1 MYLMCAAGIS
11 RSIVSCLL
19 WAIPVSVVAQ
29 ELHLSRSAA
38 IPLTEALPNAFR
50 VATGDVNGDG
60 KLDIVVGSAAGV
72 VLLLA
77 QADSPF
83 GPGRVIRVPSACAIP
98 EMALADLDRDGNLDL
113 AVYCAA
119 AGQMSIYHGLGD

>member
-1 MYLMCAAGIS
+1 MCVAGLS
-11 RSIVSCLL
+11 RSIVLCLL
-19 WAIPVSVVAQ
+19 WAFPVSVVAQ

-60 KLDIVVGSAAGV
+60 RPDIVVGSAAGV

-77 QADSPF
+77 QADSQF
-83 GPGRVIRVPSACAIP
+83 GPGRVIRVPSACAVP
-98 EMALADLDRDGNLDL
+98 EIALADLARDGNMGM
-113 AVYCAA
+113 
-119 AGQMSIYHGLGD
+119 AGF